1 MNLEM
6 NHKSRF
12 HFWNFE
18 VVLELKETNHL
29 FFKLID
35 LSREATSIHST
46 KKHQQPLLQFSP
58 HRIFLMVT
66 YDKERVLHV

>member
-1 MNLEM
+1 
-6 NHKSRF
+6 
-12 HFWNFE
+12 
-18 VVLELKETNHL
+18 VLELKETNHL
-29 FFKLID
+29 FLKLID

-46 KKHQQPLLQFSP
+46 KKHQQLLLQFSP